1 MSGSKGNTLAGQRVI
16 VTGATRGLGRAMVE
30 AFSQSGARVVVHGR
44 TAPQAAAVAAGL
56 GDGHVAVG
64 GDLLD
69 AALGGRL
76 AKAAERGL
84 GGLDALVLNAAVLG
98 PMQALAE
105 TDFKAFREVME
116 VNVDAQLRIFVACL
130 PALLASRGKV
140 IWLTSGLGRIG
151 VPRFGAYCA
160 SKHAL
165 EGLMKLAA
173 VEHGPSGLTSVAV
186 APGMVR
192 TEMLKAALL
201 GGDVSGHTPPEVA
214 GRGFARLLAT
224 LGPEHNGKSLDIE
237 PWLA

>member
-1 MSGSKGNTLAGQRVI
+1 MSGTDGKMLAGQRVL
-16 VTGATRGLGRAMVE
+16 VTGATRGLGRAMAE
-30 AFSQSGARVVVHGR
+30 AFADAGARLVVHGR
-44 TAPQAAAVAAGL
+44 TPSQAAAVAAGI
-56 GDGHVAVG
+56 GDGHVAVA

-69 AALGGRL
+69 AGLGGRL

-98 PMQALAE
+98 PMQALAD

-116 VNVDAQLRIFVACL
+116 TNVDAQLRIFVACL
-130 PALLASRGKV
+130 PALLARKGKV

-160 SKHAL
+160 SKHAV

-173 VEHGPSGLTSVAV
+173 VEHGAAGLTSVAV

-192 TEMLKAALL
+192 TEMLKAAML
-201 GGDVSGHTPPEVA
+201 GGDVSSHTAPEVA
-214 GRGFARLLAT
+214 GRGFARLLAA
-224 LGPEHNGKSLDIE
+224 LGPAHNGQSLDID
-237 PWLA
+237 PWLG